1 MARRY
6 NRKKQYKLQLKR
18 QGLLKAVINQVEQT
32 VEKVV
37 DKTKEAVHTASQ
49 MVTASKT
56 ETADLQDK
64 QSIAEKAAQPK
75 AGVASSSLADSSEVS
90 SEKETPKASSEVLSR
105 DAFAELAEVSELRAD
120 IVAVLFEASIR
131 SAVAF
136 SQWTEAELLALKGI
150 GPATIS
156 KLKENGVS
164 FKK

>member
-64 QSIAEKAAQPK
+64 QSIAKKAAQPE
-75 AGVASSSLADSSEVS
+75 ADVASSSLADSSEVS
-90 SEKETPKASSEVLSR
+90 SEKETSKASSEVLSR
-105 DAFAELAEVSELRAD
+105 DTFAELAEVSELRAD
-120 IVAVLFEASIR
+120 IVAVLFEAGIR
-131 SAVAF
+131 SAAAF

>member
-64 QSIAEKAAQPK
+64 QSIAEKAAQSK
-75 AGVASSSLADSSEVS
+75 ADVASSSLADSSEVS
-90 SEKETPKASSEVLSR
+90 SEKETSKASSEVLSR

-120 IVAVLFEASIR
+120 IVAVLFEAGIR
-131 SAVAF
+131 SAAAF

>member
-37 DKTKEAVHTASQ
+37 DKTKEAVHAASQ

-75 AGVASSSLADSSEVS
+75 GDVASSSLADSSKVS
-90 SEKETPKASSEVLSR
+90 SEKEISKTSSEVLSR

-120 IVAVLFEASIR
+120 IVAVLFEAGIR
-131 SAVAF
+131 SAAAF

>member
-49 MVTASKT
+49 MVTSSKT

-64 QSIAEKAAQPK
+64 QSIAKKAAQPK
-75 AGVASSSLADSSEVS
+75 GDVASSSLADSSKVS
-90 SEKETPKASSEVLSR
+90 SEKEISKTSSEVLS
-105 DAFAELAEVSELRAD
+105 AELAEVSELRAD
-120 IVAVLFEASIR
+120 IVAVLFEAGIR
-131 SAVAF
+131 SAAAF

>member
-64 QSIAEKAAQPK
+64 QSIAEKAAQPE
-75 AGVASSSLADSSEVS
+75 ADVASSSLADSSEVS
-90 SEKETPKASSEVLSR
+90 SEKETSKTSSEVLSR

-120 IVAVLFEASIR
+120 IVAVLFEAGIR
-131 SAVAF
+131 SAAAF

>member
-18 QGLLKAVINQVEQT
+18 QGLLKAVINQVGQT

-64 QSIAEKAAQPK
+64 QSIAKKAAQPE
-75 AGVASSSLADSSEVS
+75 ADVASSSLADSSEVS
-90 SEKETPKASSEVLSR
+90 SEKETSKASSEVLSR

-120 IVAVLFEASIR
+120 IVAVLFEAGIR
-131 SAVAF
+131 SAAAF
-136 SQWTEAELLALKGI
+136 SQWTEVELLALKGI